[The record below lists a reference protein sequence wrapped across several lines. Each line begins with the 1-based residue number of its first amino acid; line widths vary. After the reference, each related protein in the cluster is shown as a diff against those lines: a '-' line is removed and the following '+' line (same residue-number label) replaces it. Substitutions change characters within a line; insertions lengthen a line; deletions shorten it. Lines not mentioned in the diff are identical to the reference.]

1 MTASAPFQG
10 PDRLPEKSV
19 NLQVVLLYEN
29 IRGGF
34 RAKQAFDHLLD
45 ELEID
50 ATFRFEPIGFD
61 LLRDAAVG
69 KALAKVASGADIVVI
84 AVKDFSLPP
93 HVESWLVNWVS
104 GRTHP
109 TAAVVVSMDDGVCD
123 DSATANFLRRIMEM
137 AGEPGIS
144 LFHHFAPTP
153 CAEGKVSLRDA
164 WQKPRPTAM
173 GFNGTLCRSESPRF
187 RV

>member
-1 MTASAPFQG
+1 MTASIPSQG

-19 NLQVVLLYEN
+19 DLQVVLLYEDL
-29 IRGGF
+29 RSGF
-34 RAKQAFDHLLD
+34 RAKQAFDRLLV
-45 ELEID
+45 ELDID
-50 ATFRFEPIGFD
+50 ATFRFEPIGFGV
-61 LLRDAAVG
+61 LRDVLVG
-69 KALAKVASGADIVVI
+69 KALAQTAAGADIVVI
-84 AVKDFSLPP
+84 AAKDVSLPA
-93 HVESWLVNWVS
+93 HVEAWLVNWLS

-123 DSATANFLRRIMEM
+123 DSVTANFLYHIMDL
-137 AGEPGIS
+137 ASQPGIS

-153 CAEGKVSLRDA
+153 DAAGTASLQEA

-173 GFNGTLCRSESPRF
+173 GFNGTLYRSESPRF